1 MVMDREMQ
9 DPGGKGIGFA
19 TAAQASRRVAG
30 VAAAARAARQAFDK
44 GASSV
49 HLVLEDGG
57 ALDAAALRDLDR
69 LRGEWPV
76 SVVGPGE
83 FMGALAPARISTV
96 AEVLRA
102 TRKPSDGP
110 ISRFLNRPISR
121 AISAQLLK
129 IPGISP
135 THATLGTA
143 AIALAMFASLIFGAA
158 PGLVAGGLLFHAASV
173 FDGVDGEIA
182 RATYR
187 TSAAGASLDS
197 AVDVFTNLGFVLGL
211 TLNLG
216 SSRGSIALVLGGW
229 SLSMLVLG
237 FVLVARRSRNEG
249 QLRFE
254 WLKRHVRDRS
264 TGTASLWLARA
275 GTFLTTRDSIAFF
288 FMFMI
293 LAGLEMPALCT
304 LTLASTI
311 WMLVL
316 VAALLGERAREAR
329 RPDPVEA

>member
-1 MVMDREMQ
+1 MAMDDETQ
-9 DPGGKGIGFA
+9 EPGGQGIGFA
-19 TAAQASRRVAG
+19 TAAEANRRVAG
-30 VAAAARAARQAFDK
+30 VAAAARAARQAIDQ
-44 GASSV
+44 GARSV

-57 ALDAAALRDLDR
+57 ALDAAALCDLDR
-69 LRGEWPV
+69 VSGEWPV
-76 SVVGPGE
+76 SVIGPGE
-83 FMGALAPARISTV
+83 FIGALASARIPTA
-96 AEVLRA
+96 AEVLSA

-110 ISRFLNRPISR
+110 ISRWLNRPISR
-121 AISAQLLK
+121 ALSAQFLK
-129 IPGISP
+129 IPGVSP
-135 THATLGTA
+135 MHATLGTA
-143 AIALAMFASLIFGAA
+143 VIALAMFAALIFGEE
-158 PGLVAGGLLFHAASV
+158 PGLIAGGLLFHAASV

-216 SSRGSIALVLGGW
+216 WSHGPVAFVLGGW
-229 SLSMLVLG
+229 SLVMLVLG

-254 WLKRHVRDRS
+254 WLKRHVKDRAA
-264 TGTASLWLARA
+264 GTAGVWLARA

-288 FMFMI
+288 FMFMVF
-293 LAGLEMPALCT
+293 AGLAMPALCT

-311 WMLVL
+311 WMTVL
-316 VAALLGERAREAR
+316 VAALLRERAREAR
-329 RPDPVEA
+329 EPEPVKA